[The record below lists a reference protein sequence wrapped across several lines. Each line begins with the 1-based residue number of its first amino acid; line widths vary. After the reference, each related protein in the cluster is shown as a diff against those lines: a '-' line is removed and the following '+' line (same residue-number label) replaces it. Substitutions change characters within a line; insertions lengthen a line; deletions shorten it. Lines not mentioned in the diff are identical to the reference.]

1 MLLAVLAVLNVFCL
15 FGGLLFNAELLNKA
29 GADIP
34 LKNLQTLEIYGQ
46 SLAAVSVCLV
56 AWRVCIWAHGKW
68 GHQQHL
74 MRSILLSTVI
84 LAPATWWVQG
94 VVPDVIAE
102 EFPSDL
108 RVYSLYAYVTKKGL
122 LYDSLQIPGI
132 PYQAYRDKGEG
143 KAFIANLG
151 VLMSVQ
157 GSYVEQIDHN
167 FQGFAQAVFKGY
179 TRRNADVL
187 YERLQTE
194 FIPVFNDIA
203 REYTRVEALRRSGVP
218 GSNRKPLAVSQNA
231 VEAQA
236 RPSAQDYALAMPSG
250 LRTRQALANTPE
262 VRHMAR
268 QILGPRY
275 VEGMDL
281 LATRIQ
287 FNAYLNGIAANMA
300 SDVASTDVQGEQI
313 LSVLKN
319 MWFVPWSLLSGLF
332 MGALNIVGLLLAT
345 IERRA
350 FIQKRILALR
360 IMSIALIVVIP
371 LLAGNAIIQSP
382 GYRTAFKSIETGP
395 TLMAGVFHWAM
406 SAEAM
411 LYNLTKP
418 LLNAE

>member
-1 MLLAVLAVLNVFCL
+1 MLLASLTVLNTFCL
-15 FGGLLFNAELLNKA
+15 IGGLLFNAELLNQA

-34 LKNLQTLEIYGQ
+34 LKNLQSLEIYGQ
-46 SLAAVSVCLV
+46 SLAAVSVCLA

-74 MRSILLSTVI
+74 MRSILLSSMV
-84 LAPATWWVQG
+84 LAPLSWWVQG

-102 EFPSDL
+102 AFPADL

-122 LYDSLQIPGI
+122 LYDSVQIPGI
-132 PYQAYRDKGEG
+132 PYQEYRDKGEG

-157 GSYVEQIDHN
+157 GSYVEQIGHN
-167 FQGFAQAVFKGY
+167 FQGFAQTVFKGY
-179 TRRNADVL
+179 TRRNADML
-187 YERLQTE
+187 YGRLQAE
-194 FIPVFNDIA
+194 VIPVFDDIA
-203 REYTRVEALRRSGVP
+203 REYARIEALRRSGVP
-218 GSNRKPLAVSQNA
+218 GNKRKPLVPPPNA
-231 VEAQA
+231 TQQQVLSNPE
-236 RPSAQDYALAMPSG
+236 DYALAMPSG
-250 LRTRQALANTPE
+250 LRTRQAMANTAE
-262 VRHMAR
+262 VRGMAR
-268 QILGPRY
+268 QVLGPRY

-281 LATRIQ
+281 LATRTQ
-287 FNAYLNGIAANMA
+287 FNTYLNGIAGNMA
-300 SDVASTDVQGEQI
+300 SDVANTDAHGPQS

-345 IERRA
+345 MERRA
-350 FIQKRILALR
+350 LIHKSRFVLRAAAVGLIL
-360 IMSIALIVVIP
+360 VGP
-371 LLAGNAIIQSP
+371 LLIGNAIIQSP

-411 LYNLTKP
+411 LYNLTRP

>member
-1 MLLAVLAVLNVFCL
+1 MLLAVLAVLNAFCL
-15 FGGLLFNAELLNKA
+15 LGGLLFNAELLNKA

-46 SLAAVSVCLV
+46 SLASVSVCLV

-74 MRSILLSTVI
+74 LRSIMLSTLV
-84 LAPATWWVQG
+84 LAPVTWWVQG

-132 PYQAYRDKGEG
+132 PYQEYRDKGEG

-157 GSYVEQIDHN
+157 GSYVEQIDRN

-187 YERLQTE
+187 YGRLQAE
-194 FIPVFNDIA
+194 FIPVFDDIA
-203 REYTRVEALRRSGVP
+203 REYVRIETARRSGVP
-218 GSNRKPLAVSQNA
+218 GNKREPLAASSNTDQPKA
-231 VEAQA
+231 L
-236 RPSAQDYALAMPSG
+236 PSAKDYALAMPSG
-250 LRTRQALANTPE
+250 LRSRQAMADTRE
-262 VRHMAR
+262 VRQLAR
-268 QILGPRY
+268 HTLGPRY

-281 LATRIQ
+281 LATRHQ
-287 FNAYLNGIAANMA
+287 FNAYLNGIAGNMA
-300 SDVASTDVQGEQI
+300 SDVANTDVHGEQS

-332 MGALNIVGLLLAT
+332 TGALNIVGLLLST

-350 FIQKRILALR
+350 FIQKRLLAIR
-360 IMSIALIVVIP
+360 VAAIALIVVVP
-371 LLAGNAIIQSP
+371 LLASNAITQSP

-406 SAEAM
+406 SAQAM
-411 LYNLTKP
+411 LYNLTRP
-418 LLNAE
+418 LLDAE